1 MAALLVRTLLV
12 LISGLAAVSAS
23 VAALLGLGEE
33 RILAFTGLIALLLV
47 LPFLLRPHLVR
58 PSGPPLVLA
67 GLGAAIGVMGL
78 VITFDPLDARVLLP
92 VLVLLAAPNLARFL
106 PSEELPRFVWR
117 LLSCYVVATFLY
129 QVIAE
134 PAAVARGYESI
145 VRYDPTGSV
154 VMHSSLSL
162 IHLLLSITRLGQ
174 PEPARSRLAVA
185 LLGSMSL
192 GMVLLTA
199 TRTALLTLVLFAVLH
214 LAAAP
219 RLRPAVARIAGSA
232 FGLAVA
238 FAAWTA
244 FNDSFWRRLT
254 GAGGDF
260 SSGRWASISHWLALA
275 GDHPWGL
282 GLGAVRERLAEGRP
296 ALDGAMLLEW
306 PHNEL
311 VRFYIE
317 AGPPGLLFVILLL
330 VILLRRALRT
340 ARAADDPALRT
351 LALAIAAD
359 LIAEALLQ
367 NLLNAI
373 YHATVLILILALAT
387 APARR
392 AAAWV
397 PSRRDRAR
405 PIGSKPDAGGGSA
418 AWVAP
423 ASSIRACRDG
433 GPTIAH

>member
-67 GLGAAIGVMGL
+67 GLGAAIVVMDLGR
-78 VITFDPLDARVLLP
+78 TFDPLDARLLLP

-311 VRFYIE
+311 IRLTVE
-317 AGPPGLLFVILLL
+317 SGPLGLVFAVGLLTLL
-330 VILLRRALRT
+330 VRRAWQAART
-340 ARAADDPALRT
+340 AETPL
-351 LALAIAAD
+351 AAD
-359 LIAEALLQ
+359 LALVLAADLLAESLLQ
-367 NLLNAI
+367 NLLNSV
-373 YHATVLILILALAT
+373 YQATAFVLLIAALAARSDPAARPALT
-387 APARR
+387 AVPARR
-392 AAAWV
+392 
-397 PSRRDRAR
+397 
-405 PIGSKPDAGGGSA
+405 
-418 AWVAP
+418 
-423 ASSIRACRDG
+423 
-433 GPTIAH
+433 